1 MARPAKKL
9 DDDKLHLLI
18 SLSAMQEKQ
27 KDIATQIGVS
37 LPTLRSLQLRYSKE
51 IEEQATHL
59 EGVEQPVK
67 KEKDGEKKGFLKP
80 TKEME
85 AKEKAK
91 EKPKEDPIMPQT
103 DRKFMN
109 KGSEFLSKQLEA
121 QLKEALAGSRV
132 LLKAQALYQ
141 SSLDTMNISWE
152 DFLNYAVKSAYM
164 DIEEAYEEA
173 LERYISEKRMYEFK
187 LDEMENEEIAPEM
200 EEIENE

>member
-1 MARPAKKL
+1 
-9 DDDKLHLLI
+9 
-18 SLSAMQEKQ
+18 
-27 KDIATQIGVS
+27 
-37 LPTLRSLQLRYSKE
+37 
-51 IEEQATHL
+51 
-59 EGVEQPVK
+59 
-67 KEKDGEKKGFLKP
+67 
-80 TKEME
+80 
-85 AKEKAK
+85 
-91 EKPKEDPIMPQT
+91 
-103 DRKFMN
+103 MN

-173 LERYISEKRMYEFK
+173 LEKYISEKRMYEFR
-187 LDEMENEEIAPEM
+187 LDEMENEEIEPEM

>member
-37 LPTLRSLQLRYSKE
+37 LPTLRSLQLRYNKE
-51 IEEQATHL
+51 IEEQASHL

-67 KEKDGEKKGFLKP
+67 KNEQKKGFLKP